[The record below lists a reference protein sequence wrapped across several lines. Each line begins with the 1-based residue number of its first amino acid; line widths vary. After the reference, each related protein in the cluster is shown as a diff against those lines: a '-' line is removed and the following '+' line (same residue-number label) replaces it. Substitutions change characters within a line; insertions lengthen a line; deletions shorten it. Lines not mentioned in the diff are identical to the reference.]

1 MTTDFRDDGK
11 VFVPTNPFVAGP
23 ERGIL
28 SEYKPGTET
37 LPEGFK
43 LAPMFAPLPVE
54 IVFERDVAVTLRDGV
69 TINVD
74 VFRPAGSEKIPVIVA
89 WSPYGKAQGT
99 TPDVI
104 GLYGML
110 GMNVG
115 AMSGLAKFEGPDP
128 AYWCA
133 RGYAVCNP
141 DPRGVG
147 MSDGD
152 SAMFGT
158 QEGQDCHD
166 LIEWLAVQD
175 WCSGKVGMSGTSYL
189 ANAQWFTAAEQPPHL
204 AAINPVEGFS
214 DMYRDLVMRGGMPDL
229 GFAERL
235 RRSYAGKNMREDNA
249 LEAEHTPL
257 MAPLWE
263 DKIARYDKITVPTYV
278 VASYSNTLHCAGTF
292 RAWRRIAS
300 EQKWLRIHNIQE
312 WPDYYE
318 ADNLDRLVQ
327 FFDHYLK
334 GTDNGWSDTPRV
346 LYAVHDFKGG
356 DTINHAAGA
365 FPPETV
371 NNSKYYLNG
380 ATRALTPELPAM
392 ELPAPYDTQS
402 DPALVSFIVRFER
415 ETVLVGYPK
424 VHLWV
429 EAAGSDDMDLFVL
442 IQKLDAQG
450 SHLSQFT
457 VANQTARMQDLTE
470 EGCSILRYKGS
481 DGRLRVSARHLDPAL
496 STDEVPSHSFDRV
509 EKLAPS
515 EVVDVEID
523 LLPIGM
529 RFYPGEQLRLVI
541 SARNLLG
548 PMMPMVSKYVPAN
561 QGQHI
566 IHTGGSRASYL
577 QLPVSG
583 A

>member
-1 MTTDFRDDGK
+1 MSTVIREDGK
-11 VFVPTNPFVAGP
+11 VFVPTNEFVAGP

-28 SEYKPGTET
+28 SAFNPGTET
-37 LPEGFK
+37 LPVGYR

-54 IVFERDVAVTLRDGV
+54 IVFERDVPVVLRDGT
-69 TINVD
+69 TIYTD
-74 VFRPAGSEKIPVIVA
+74 IFRPVGSEKVPVLVA

-115 AMSGLAKFEGPDP
+115 TMSGLAKFEGPDP

-147 MSDGD
+147 QSEGD

-158 QEGQDCHD
+158 QEGRDCHD

-214 DMYRDLVMRGGMPDL
+214 DMYRDLVMRGGIPDL

-235 RRSYAGKNMREDNA
+235 RRSYAGKNLREDIA
-249 LEAEHTPL
+249 LEAEAMPL
-257 MAPLWE
+257 MGPFWK
-263 DKIARYDKITVPTYV
+263 DKVARYDKINVPAYV
-278 VASYSNTLHCAGTF
+278 IASYSNTLHCAGTF
-292 RAWRRIAS
+292 RAWRNMAS
-300 EQKWLRIHNIQE
+300 AQKWLRIHNTQE
-312 WPDYYE
+312 WPDYYDE
-318 ADNLDRLVQ
+318 GNIERLRQ
-327 FFDHYLK
+327 FFDHFLK
-334 GTDNGWSDTPRV
+334 GEQNGWAETPSV
-346 LYAVHDFKGG
+346 QYAVHDFRGG
-356 DTINHAAGA
+356 DTVDHAAGA
-365 FPPETV
+365 FPPESVT
-371 NNSKYYLNG
+371 NTKYYLNG
-380 ATRALTPELPAM
+380 GSRALTEQA
-392 ELPAPYDTQS
+392 PAPEIPASYDAES
-402 DPALVSFIVRFER
+402 NPALVSFVVRFEQ

-424 VHLWV
+424 AHLWV
-429 EAAGSDDMDLFVL
+429 EVAGADDMELFL
-442 IQKLDAQG
+442 LLQKLDAQG
-450 SHLSQFT
+450 SPLSQFT

-470 EGCSILRYKGS
+470 QGCSILRYKGA
-481 DGRLRVSARHLDPAL
+481 DGRLRVSARHLDPARV
-496 STDEVPSHSFDRV
+496 SDDVPAHSFDRV
-509 EKLAPS
+509 EKLAPG
-515 EVVDVEID
+515 EVVEVQIEI
-523 LLPIGM
+523 LPLGM

-541 SARNLLG
+541 SGRNLLG
-548 PMMPMVSKYVPAN
+548 PMMPMVRNYVPAN
-561 QGQHI
+561 TGQHI
-566 IHTGGSRASYL
+566 VHTGGARASYL

>member
-1 MTTDFRDDGK
+1 MASDMSDDGK
-11 VFVPTNPFVAGP
+11 VFVPTNPHVPGP
-23 ERGIL
+23 DRGIL
-28 SEYKPGTET
+28 SEFSPGTQV
-37 LPEGFK
+37 LPEGYQ
-43 LAPMFAPLPVE
+43 LAPMFQPLPAE
-54 IVFERDVAVTLRDGV
+54 IVFERDVAVVLRDGA
-69 TINVD
+69 TIHVD
-74 VFRPAGSEKIPVIVA
+74 IFRPASSDKVPVLVA

-99 TPDVI
+99 TPEVI

-133 RGYAVCNP
+133 RGYAICNP
-141 DPRGVG
+141 DPRGIG
-147 MSDGD
+147 QSDGD

-175 WCSGKVGMSGTSYL
+175 WCSGKVGMTGTSYL

-235 RRSYAGKNMREDNA
+235 RRSYWGKGQREDIA
-249 LEAEHTPL
+249 LEAERLPL
-257 MAPLWE
+257 MHPLWE
-263 DKIARYDKITVPTYV
+263 SKIAGYDKIKVPTYV

-300 EQKWLRIHNIQE
+300 QQKWLRIHNIQE
-312 WPDYYE
+312 WPDYY
-318 ADNLDRLVQ
+318 DDGNLERLRQ
-327 FFDHYLK
+327 FFDHFLK
-334 GTDNGWSDTPRV
+334 GAENGWNDTPRV
-346 LYAVHDFKGG
+346 LYAVHDFRGG
-356 DTINHAAGA
+356 DTINHAASS
-365 FPPETV
+365 FPPENVTYTR
-371 NNSKYYLNG
+371 YYLDG
-380 ATRALTPELPAM
+380 ASRALTAQVPALELPA
-392 ELPAPYDTQS
+392 AYDAES
-402 DPALVSFIVRFER
+402 DPALVSFVVRFDR

-424 VHLWV
+424 AHLWV

-457 VANQTARMQDLTE
+457 VANQSARMQDLTE
-470 EGCSILRYKGS
+470 DGCSILRYKGS
-481 DGRLRVSARHLDPAL
+481 DGRLRVSARRLDPAL
-496 STDEVPSHSFDRV
+496 STDEVPAHSFDRV
-509 EKLAPS
+509 EKLAPG
-515 EVVDVEID
+515 EVVEVEID

-548 PMMPMVSKYVPAN
+548 PMMPMVRNYTPAN
-561 QGQHI
+561 AGQHI
-566 IHTGGSRASYL
+566 IHTGGTRASYL